1 MTTDPRIHDL
11 AKHALALSQGDI
23 VVAVEILRE
32 TAGLGHDAA
41 FAAIDALLP
50 DDEERKMKTYLKI
63 YLATSWRNELHPVLV
78 RVLRGAGHEVY
89 DFRECN
95 DFRWPSSTLR
105 GYVHA
110 LENNPIVAA
119 AYQRDKEAL
128 DWCDV
133 VLLVMPCGRS
143 AHLEAMY
150 ASGKGKH
157 VIVLFDE
164 SDPWELMYR
173 LFLAGTGGAQF
184 VTDIAGLREALKHAV
199 VEPPRAA
206 VQIPPAWME

>member
-1 MTTDPRIHDL
+1 MR
-11 AKHALALSQGDI
+11 AKGDI
-23 VVAVEILRE
+23 AEAVAVLRE
-32 TAGLGHDAA
+32 MTGLGHDAA

-50 DDEERKMKTYLKI
+50 EAEPTASELKERKMKI
-63 YLATSWRNELHPVLV
+63 YLASSWRNELYPYLV

-89 DFRECN
+89 DFRQSN
-95 DFRWPSSTLR
+95 DFRWPSSTLE

-119 AYQRDKEAL
+119 AYQRDKDAL

-133 VLLVMPCGRS
+133 LPCGRS

-150 ASGKGKH
+150 ASGAGKH

-164 SDPWELMYR
+164 NEPWELMYR

-184 VTDIAGLREALKHAV
+184 VTDIAGLRAALKNA
-199 VEPPRAA
+199 EPQ
-206 VQIPPAWME
+206 QILNQPI